1 MDLEGQTMIR
11 ATKGTSLDIWVDGWM
26 DLGKPWGVRNYQKSK
41 KIVCGTHVGFPYD
54 NRIWRMIFER
64 FLKVLGW
71 TFE

>member
-1 MDLEGQTMIR
+1 MIR

-41 KIVCGTHVGFPYD
+41 KKLFVGPMWDFHT
-54 NRIWRMIFER
+54 IWRMIFER

-71 TFE
+71 TFEGFWPDF